1 MREIDENVRI
11 RALEIIRLLR
21 NPPHLADEEV
31 SAPLSELERI
41 LGCPYVSDMMFY
53 ESPELSDE
61 EVITRALQY
70 SPFVG

>member
-31 SAPLSELERI
+31 SAPLSLD
-41 LGCPYVSDMMFY
+41 PPTQSVSIAFDRFG
-53 ESPELSDE
+53 
-61 EVITRALQY
+61 
-70 SPFVG
+70 VG